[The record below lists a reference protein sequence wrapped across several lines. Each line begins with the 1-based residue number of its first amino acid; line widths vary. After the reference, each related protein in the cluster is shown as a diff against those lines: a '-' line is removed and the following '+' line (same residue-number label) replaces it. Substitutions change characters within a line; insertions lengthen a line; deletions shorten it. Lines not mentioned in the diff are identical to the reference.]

1 MPNTH
6 ALKGMTQV
14 MLGVDALQGLV
25 QKDAHV
31 RRTCVGVHPSYTSS
45 RSPLS
50 RNKWCCLPSVRSRSS
65 GSWHIAC
72 AASRQHTT
80 WPRPSSNEYC
90 LGAATS
96 ACTHESGCTLM
107 HNYKPSIVRIQNG
120 VHFLTCNTSGW
131 FIRKVA
137 LSAVDCLCSKSIRSS
152 LAADAA
158 RTAWGTTPPSTPP
171 LYLLLPICTCYV
183 GVACRSRTL
192 YPLRPMS
199 TPHALW

>member
-1 MPNTH
+1 
-6 ALKGMTQV
+6 
-14 MLGVDALQGLV
+14 MLRRELV

-80 WPRPSSNEYC
+80 WPRPSLNEYC

-96 ACTHESGCTLM
+96 ACTWESRCISM
-107 HNYKPSIVRIQNG
+107 HNYKLIIVRRQHSQELSSFPHLQHIWV
-120 VHFLTCNTSGW
+120 VHPKG
-131 FIRKVA
+131 
-137 LSAVDCLCSKSIRSS
+137 S
-152 LAADAA
+152 LVCC
-158 RTAWGTTPPSTPP
+158 G
-171 LYLLLPICTCYV
+171 LLMLKT
-183 GVACRSRTL
+183 
-192 YPLRPMS
+192 YP
-199 TPHALW
+199 